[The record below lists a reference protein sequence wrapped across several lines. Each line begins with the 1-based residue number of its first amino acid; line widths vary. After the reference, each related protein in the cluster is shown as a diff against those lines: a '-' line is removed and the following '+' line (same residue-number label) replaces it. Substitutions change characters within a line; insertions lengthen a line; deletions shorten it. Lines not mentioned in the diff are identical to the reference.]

1 MIDNIIKQSMTE
13 DVLISSEIASS
24 MHNPLNIKIYDEID
38 STNRQM
44 KDNIRKGE
52 AACPDLIIA
61 GCQTAGRGRLGRKFE
76 SPQGTGIYMTYKID
90 PDKAASNP
98 ILITSAAAVAVAG
111 AVRQIGFDASIK
123 WVNDIYV
130 NSKKVCGILAES
142 VCNPDG
148 SRYIVLGIGINY
160 STGKDSFSDE
170 VKNIAGSLYEM
181 DDNNRLPA
189 GAVTRN
195 RLIALVMDNFIDIC
209 KNIDSRQFMK
219 QYRDWSMVLK
229 KNIRYQKN
237 GIWTDGIAV
246 EIDDNGALI
255 VETEAG
261 RVLLNTGEISLRLK

>member
-1 MIDNIIKQSMTE
+1 
-13 DVLISSEIASS
+13 
-24 MHNPLNIKIYDEID
+24 
-38 STNRQM
+38 
-44 KDNIRKGE
+44 
-52 AACPDLIIA
+52 
-61 GCQTAGRGRLGRKFE
+61 
-76 SPQGTGIYMTYKID
+76 
-90 PDKAASNP
+90 
-98 ILITSAAAVAVAG
+98 
-111 AVRQIGFDASIK
+111 
-123 WVNDIYV
+123 
-130 NSKKVCGILAES
+130 
-142 VCNPDG
+142 
-148 SRYIVLGIGINY
+148 
-160 STGKDSFSDE
+160 
-170 VKNIAGSLYEM
+170 M